1 MKLCKLSSAIRIIIS
16 MLILCLIENGTIV
29 SKYNIAIIIL
39 CFVELVLDTC
49 YLAIRLSIK
58 E

>member
-1 MKLCKLSSAIRIIIS
+1 MSLRKITSAIRIIIS
-16 MLILCLIENGTIV
+16 MLILCMIENGTIV
-29 SKYNIAIIIL
+29 CRYNTIIIIL
-39 CFVELVLDTC
+39 CFIVLVFDTC